1 MHVSSAV
8 FFFFPWHFFIPVANL
23 GLKVATAIFGLPRAF
38 FLKFATGNRETLTG
52 TFSKI
57 ATAKLDFHGQ
67 FCNTNCHWQFL
78 VSRANL
84 K

>member
-1 MHVSSAV
+1 MQVSSAV
-8 FFFFPWHFFIPVANL
+8 FFFFPWHFFMPVANL
-23 GLKVATAIFGLPRAF
+23 ELKVATAIFGLPRAF
-38 FLKFATGNRETLTG
+38 LFKFAMGNRENFTG

-57 ATAKLDFHGQ
+57 ATANLDFHGQ
-67 FCNTNCHWQFL
+67 FCNTNCHGQFL